1 MSWKENVQQ
10 IINSG
15 TQNLVK
21 INIAAG
27 TVKYSNKM
35 KSHRVIEELPGDEEI
50 ARAFLIH
57 RLIEQL
63 DYKPESIEIE
73 KEYQAGRPK
82 KGLAPRIDVI
92 LRDRSGDVFFFIE
105 AKAPDKYESDRQ
117 YIEGQLF
124 KLARLETSEVKYLVY
139 YTIKEKEDGGI
150 GDHALVID
158 YAQYKDYQSWI
169 DAGAPSIADELS
181 AQYNQP
187 KKTPLVKGSNRDL
200 KRRFEQK
207 EIKALATDLHN
218 VLWGGGG
225 TGDTEIFSSLV
236 NIILAK
242 IQDEYDRNDGEEYEF
257 QMFQYG
263 THPEPPTKVFDRIND
278 LYRKALKDQLNVTEN
293 LEQQFVINQQKFDL
307 AKLVYTVQ
315 RFEEFSFI
323 DGKSTLDGKDILGDF
338 FEQIQREG
346 FKQTKGQF
354 FTPMNV
360 VRFLLYALELDNLA
374 LKRLNEDK
382 QLPYVI
388 DPACGSGMFLIETMK
403 IVTQE
408 TKYRRRKEVES
419 NRIVQQKFTSFF
431 MPDNHEHQWAREFIY
446 AIEHNFDLGTA
457 TKVNMILHGDGS
469 TNTFVKD
476 GLLPFRFYEKS
487 TSPNFLQISKA
498 DRLYND
504 KEANQQFD
512 VIVSNPPFSVNL
524 DNQTKSFLSR
534 SFIFHSRKNSE
545 NLFIERYYQ
554 LLREGGRMGV
564 VLPESIFDTTENK
577 YIRLFLYKYFWI
589 RAVISLPQLAF
600 EPYTST
606 KTSLLF
612 AQKKTSA
619 EVEAWN
625 RAWNNHSK
633 EFSRLKTRVEN
644 YIKIFLNN
652 EARDKFPSVKDDSED
667 ETRANLARFLN
678 CELTEEE
685 AAMPLD
691 KLLKTRK
698 PQIETTLRV
707 DIDTADI
714 FGHVNTSWVFAHTA
728 LDFEYPIFMAE
739 AENIGYKRTKRSEKP
754 QPNDLFD
761 IEIAPEKID
770 PARIKAVYE
779 AEQVDL
785 NERRLTLQTELAKPK
800 LKEDKKVVLRTR
812 LKRTETALALLLA
825 ESERVKSALE
835 KYYDSKGELLA
846 AYKSRLDKELLAVFG
861 LSRMERFRSS
871 FVLIRQADHRTI
883 LDYLRKADVWR

>member
-1 MSWKENVQQ
+1 MSWKQSVQQ
-10 IINSG
+10 IVNGSS
-15 TQNLVK
+15 QHLVTL
-21 INIAAG
+21 NIAAG
-27 TVKYSNKM
+27 TVKYSSKI
-35 KSHRVIEELPGDEEI
+35 KSHRTIEEITGDEEVT
-50 ARAFLIH
+50 RAFLVH

-92 LRDRSGDVFFFIE
+92 LRDENGDAFFF
-105 AKAPDKYESDRQ
+105 
-117 YIEGQLF
+117 
-124 KLARLETSEVKYLVY
+124 KLERLEASKVQYLVY
-139 YTIKEKEDGGI
+139 YTIEEREDGSI
-150 GDHALVID
+150 HDHAIVID
-158 YAQYKDYQSWI
+158 YTQYENYQSWI
-169 DAGAPSIADELS
+169 DAGSPQIADELS

-187 KKTPLVKGSNRDL
+187 KKTPLIKGSNRDL
-200 KRRFEQK
+200 KRRFNQK

-242 IQDEYDRNDGEEYEF
+242 IQDEYDRNDGEEYQF

-263 THPEPPTKVFDRIND
+263 THPEPPIKVFDRING
-278 LYRKALKDQLNVTEN
+278 LYRKALKDQLNVIEN

-307 AKLVYTVQ
+307 SKLVYTVQ
-315 RFEEFSFI
+315 RFEDYSFV

-360 VRFLLYALELDNLA
+360 VRFLLYALEVDNLA

-382 QLPYVI
+382 QLPYII
-388 DPACGSGMFLIETMK
+388 DPACGSGMFLIEAMK

-408 TKYRRRKEVES
+408 TKHRRRKEVES

-476 GLLPFRFYEKS
+476 GLLPFRFYEKT
-487 TSPNFLQISKA
+487 TSPNFLQINKP
-498 DRLYND
+498 DGLYHD
-504 KEANQQFD
+504 KEANRQFD

-534 SFIFHSRKNSE
+534 SFIFHSRANSE
-545 NLFIERYYQ
+545 NLFIERFYQ

-564 VLPESIFDTTENK
+564 VLPESVFDTTENK

-589 RAVISLPQLAF
+589 RAIVSLPQLAF

-612 AQKKTSA
+612 AQKKTA
-619 EVEAWN
+619 TEVEAWN
-625 RAWNNHSK
+625 RSWNKHSK
-633 EFSRLKTRVEN
+633 EFSRLKTRAEN
-644 YIKIFLNN
+644 YLKVYLNN
-652 EARDKFPSVKDDSED
+652 EARDSFPSIKGDTED
-667 ETRANLARFLN
+667 ETRENLARFLN
-678 CELTEEE
+678 CEFAIEET
-685 AAMPLD
+685 ALPLAE
-691 KLLKTRK
+691 LLKAHK
-698 PQIETTLRV
+698 DQIASAARIDT
-707 DIDTADI
+707 DTADV
-714 FGHVNTSWVFAHTA
+714 FGHVNTSWVFAHVA
-728 LDFEYPIFMAE
+728 LDFEYSIFMAE
-739 AENIGYKRTKRSEKP
+739 AENIGYKRTKRGEKP
-754 QPNDLFD
+754 RPNDLFD
-761 IEIAPEKID
+761 LEIAPEKLNT
-770 PARIKAVYE
+770 AKVSAAYE
-779 AEQVDL
+779 AERDELHEQ
-785 NERRLTLQTELAKPK
+785 RSALQKELSKPK
-800 LKEDKKVVLRTR
+800 LKEDKKVTLLTR
-812 LKRTETALALLLA
+812 IKRIEIALNLLKVEA
-825 ESERVKSALE
+825 ERVQTALE
-835 KYYDSKGELLA
+835 KYYDANGELLT
-846 AYKSRLDKELLAVFG
+846 AYKSRLDVELLTVFG
-861 LSRMERFRSS
+861 LSRMERFRSNY
-871 FVLIRQADHRTI
+871 VLIRQTDHRTI
-883 LDYLRKADVWR
+883 LDHLRKANVWQ